1 MKVPVKLIKC
11 EYPPNPGVLAGD
23 KIFDELFE
31 SIKKQGILEPLTIH
45 VNWFIIDGN
54 HRLSVARYLG
64 ITHVEVKVWTGTEFV
79 E

>member
-11 EYPPNPGVLAGD
+11 EYPPNTGVLRGD
-23 KIFDELFE
+23 TRFDELFE
-31 SIKKQGILEPLTIH
+31 SVKKHGLLKPLTIKE
-45 VNWFIIDGN
+45 NWFIIDGN
-54 HRLSVARYLG
+54 HRLSVAKHLG